1 MGAESQKMLQERA
14 RLDARAQKNVNLV
27 VHVPVSKAG
36 HKKVKQLKRPR
47 NG

>member
-1 MGAESQKMLQERA
+1 MGAESKKMLQERA
-14 RLDARAQKNVNLV
+14 RLDARAQKNANLV
-27 VHVPVSKAG
+27 VHVPVSNTG

>member
-1 MGAESQKMLQERA
+1 MGAESKKMLQERA
-14 RLDARAQKNVNLV
+14 RLDARAQKNADL